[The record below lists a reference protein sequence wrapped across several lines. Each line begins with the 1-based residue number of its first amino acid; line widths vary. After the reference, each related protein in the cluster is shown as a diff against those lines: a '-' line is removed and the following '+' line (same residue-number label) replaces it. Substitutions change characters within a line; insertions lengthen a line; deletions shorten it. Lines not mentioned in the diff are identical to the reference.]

1 MLKRRWKI
9 VRGKGMDDLK
19 ERVTSGSNM
28 TDTHELTH
36 AQSLHRFKPDGHSVN
51 VGKQAQSP
59 VPNEESISN

>member
-9 VRGKGMDDLK
+9 VSGRGMDDSK
-19 ERVTSGSNM
+19 EGVPSGSNM

-51 VGKQAQSP
+51 VGK
-59 VPNEESISN
+59 